1 MEKQT
6 SVGHLKSFFQSRSN
20 ICFIIFRFQYFD
32 QVSDTWQCFLAC
44 LDTCIFFLDFYIL
57 TKCQALGH
65 FFCPVGFFIVSSF
78 YTKFNVLSLKYTCLF
93 GYIFNFL
100 LQVSNTGNGFP
111 FPFRPLSCLFWLV
124 IYLYKCWTLSIFCF
138 FRGFFLSVNLLH
150 KIR

>member
-20 ICFIIFRFQYFD
+20 ICFIFFRFQYFD

-57 TKCQALGH
+57 TKCQTLGH

-93 GYIFNFL
+93 ATFSISF
-100 LQVSNTGNGFP
+100 
-111 FPFRPLSCLFWLV
+111 
-124 IYLYKCWTLSIFCF
+124 YKCQTLGMVFHSRLDPCPVYSD
-138 FRGFFLSVNLLH
+138 L
-150 KIR
+150 